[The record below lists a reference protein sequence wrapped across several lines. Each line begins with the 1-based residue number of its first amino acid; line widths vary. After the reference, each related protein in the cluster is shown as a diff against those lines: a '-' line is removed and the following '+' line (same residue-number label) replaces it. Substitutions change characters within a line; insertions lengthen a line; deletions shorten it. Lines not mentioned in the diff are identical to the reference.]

1 MKIIILAGG
10 GGTRLFPLSRACYP
24 KQFLKIAGEKSLLQQ
39 TVERFLIIAEQKDI
53 VIVTN
58 KDYIFHVQED
68 LHEIGAEK
76 INIITEPTGK
86 NTAPAIALAI
96 SYCKDYLNCCED
108 EILFVSPADHLIKPA
123 EKFAELVQQA
133 EQVCKD
139 KNDIITIGVKPT
151 KPETGYGYIQAAGKV
166 ADTVFYVKSFKEKPD
181 KVTAEKYLAED
192 NYYWNAGMFMFSIG
206 RMEIE
211 LEQYVPEIAKIS
223 QQGYENCINNFT
235 EMPDISID
243 YAVAEKSTHMSVMP
257 MKEIYWNDIGSFD
270 SIAEVLADKNGNGIY
285 GDVITADCQ
294 NTTILGSDRLISGI
308 GLKDLIV
315 VDTPDSLLI
324 TEKGKSQEV
333 KKVVEK
339 LKKEHRKEA
348 IENRTMYRPWGSYTI
363 LAEGEGYKVKRITIK
378 PGAKLSLQMHYH
390 RSEHWTVISGTGKLT
405 LDDKVVIFK
414 ENESTYIPIAVKHRL
429 ENPGQIP
436 LSIIEVQNGRYL
448 GEDDIVR
455 FDDEY
460 GRIERRSND

>member
-39 TVERFLIIAEQKDI
+39 TVERFLIIAKQEEI

-96 SYCKDYLNCCED
+96 SYCKDCLNCCED

-123 EKFAELVQQA
+123 EKFAELLQQA
-133 EQVCKD
+133 EQVCRD

-181 KVTAEKYLAED
+181 KVTAEKYLAEG
-192 NYYWNAGMFMFSIG
+192 NYYWNAGMFMFSIS
-206 RMEIE
+206 RMETE

-257 MKEIYWNDIGSFD
+257 MQDIYWNDIGSFD

-460 GRIERRSND
+460 GRM

>member
-1 MKIIILAGG
+1 
-10 GGTRLFPLSRACYP
+10 
-24 KQFLKIAGEKSLLQQ
+24 
-39 TVERFLIIAEQKDI
+39 
-53 VIVTN
+53 
-58 KDYIFHVQED
+58 
-68 LHEIGAEK
+68 
-76 INIITEPTGK
+76 
-86 NTAPAIALAI
+86 
-96 SYCKDYLNCCED
+96 
-108 EILFVSPADHLIKPA
+108 
-123 EKFAELVQQA
+123 
-133 EQVCKD
+133 
-139 KNDIITIGVKPT
+139 
-151 KPETGYGYIQAAGKV
+151 
-166 ADTVFYVKSFKEKPD
+166 
-181 KVTAEKYLAED
+181 
-192 NYYWNAGMFMFSIG
+192 MFMFSIG
-206 RMEIE
+206 RMEME
-211 LEQYVPEIAKIS
+211 LEKYVPAIAKIS
-223 QQGYENCINNFT
+223 QQGYENCVNNFT

-243 YAVAEKSTHMSVMP
+243 YAVAEKSTHMAIMP
-257 MKEIYWNDIGSFD
+257 MQGIYWNDIGSFD

-285 GDVITADCQ
+285 GDVIADDCQ
-294 NTTILGSDRLISGI
+294 NTTILGCDRLISGI
-308 GLKDLIV
+308 GLKNLIV

-460 GRIERRSND
+460 GRTK

>member
-39 TVERFLIIAEQKDI
+39 TVERFLIIAKQEEI

-181 KVTAEKYLAED
+181 KVTAEKYLAEG

-460 GRIERRSND
+460 GR

>member
-39 TVERFLIIAEQKDI
+39 TVERFLIIAKQEEI

>member
-58 KDYIFHVQED
+58 KDYIFHVQGD

-76 INIITEPTGK
+76 INVITEATGK

-96 SYCKDYLNCCED
+96 SYCKDCLGCTDD
-108 EILFVSPADHLIKPA
+108 EILFVSPADHLIKPV

-133 EQVCKD
+133 EQVCKEQ
-139 KNDIITIGVKPT
+139 NDIITIGVKPT
-151 KPETGYGYIQAAGKV
+151 KAETGYGYIQT
-166 ADTVFYVKSFKEKPD
+166 ADKIIDNVFAVKSFKEKPD
-181 KVTAEKYLAED
+181 KVTAEKYIAEG

-206 RMEIE
+206 RMETE
-211 LEQYVPEIAKIS
+211 LEQYIPEIVKIS
-223 QQGYENCINNFT
+223 QQGYEICVNKFN

-243 YAVAEKSTHMSVMP
+243 YAVAEKSTYMAVMP
-257 MKEIYWNDIGSFD
+257 MQDIYWNDIGSFD

-285 GDVITADCQ
+285 GDVIADDCQ
-294 NTTILGSDRLISGI
+294 NTTILGYDRLISAI
-308 GLKDLIV
+308 GLKNLIV

-339 LKKEHRKEA
+339 LRKEHRKEA

-363 LAEGEGYKVKRITIK
+363 LAEAEGYKVKRITIK

-460 GRIERRSND
+460 GRTK

>member
-39 TVERFLIIAEQKDI
+39 TVERFLIIAKQEEI

-133 EQVCKD
+133 EQVCRD

>member
-1 MKIIILAGG
+1 M
-10 GGTRLFPLSRACYP
+10 
-24 KQFLKIAGEKSLLQQ
+24 
-39 TVERFLIIAEQKDI
+39 
-53 VIVTN
+53 
-58 KDYIFHVQED
+58 
-68 LHEIGAEK
+68 
-76 INIITEPTGK
+76 
-86 NTAPAIALAI
+86 AI
-96 SYCKDYLNCCED
+96 SYCKDYLNCTDD

-133 EQVCKD
+133 EQVCRD

-151 KPETGYGYIQAAGKV
+151 KPETGYGYIQS
-166 ADTVFYVKSFKEKPD
+166 ADKIADNVFAVKSFKEKPD
-181 KVTAEKYLAED
+181 KVTAEEYLEAG
-192 NYYWNAGMFMFSIG
+192 NYYWNAGMFMFSIA
-206 RMEIE
+206 RMETE
-211 LEQYVPEIAKIS
+211 LEQYMPEIVKIS
-223 QQGYENCINNFT
+223 QQGYEICVNKFN

-243 YAVAEKSTHMSVMP
+243 YAVAEKSTYMAVMA

-333 KKVVEK
+333 KKIVEK